1 LAEALRLPAEQ
12 RYPAELAALK
22 ANDKDP
28 RPPGWNLSPRMVET
42 FILGSQGKEF
52 SYQDGKETRTTAIS
66 KKFYGDDILVQRA
79 IVTLASDRGLLLVGE
94 PGTAK
99 SWLSEHLSAAVCGNS
114 LLTIQG
120 SAGITEDQ
128 IKYSWNYALLLAK
141 GPCPEALVPGP
152 LYIGMRDGMLVRFE
166 EITRTPHEVQD
177 TLLSSMSDKVMI
189 VPELGDAGVVLARR
203 GFNIIGTANTRD
215 RGVNEMSSALK
226 RRFNF
231 ETVMPVEDLH
241 EEINI
246 VRSQVTSMLAGT
258 PADKTK
264 ITDQVLELLVTTFHE
279 IRQGHTLDGVKIDR
293 GSGVMSTA
301 EAVSV
306 GLHSAL
312 FASFFG
318 KGAVDPEH
326 VVINMAGAVVKENKD
341 DIKILQNYWEVA
353 VKPRAN
359 KEIGL
364 WKAYYKA
371 RNYLKLPPRG
381 PCPARRPPPPPRP
394 PRLSTPPR
402 PRTPPPRTPL
412 RPRTLPSPRRR
423 ARAQTRTRLPPSPP
437 RRKPP
442 PRTTSPPR
450 NRGPGRRRNP
460 PRSRQKP
467 WRRPRGRARRR
478 RRPQKRPRRR
488 RRARKRRRRR
498 PRRSGGRRRRWT
510 RRRSISRSWSSG

>member
-1 LAEALRLPAEQ
+1 
-12 RYPAELAALK
+12 
-22 ANDKDP
+22 
-28 RPPGWNLSPRMVET
+28 
-42 FILGSQGKEF
+42 
-52 SYQDGKETRTTAIS
+52 
-66 KKFYGDDILVQRA
+66 
-79 IVTLASDRGLLLVGE
+79 LLLVGE

-99 SWLSEHLSAAVCGNS
+99 SWLSEHLSAAVSGNS

-152 LYIGMRDGMLVRFE
+152 LYIGMRDGALVRFE

-246 VRSQVTSMLAGT
+246 VRSQVTTMLTGT
-258 PADKTK
+258 PAEKTQ
-264 ITDQVLELLVTTFHE
+264 IADQVLELLVTTFHE

-318 KGAVDPEH
+318 KGVVDPEH

-359 KEIGL
+359 KEVGL

-371 RNYLKLPPRG
+371 RNFLK
-381 PCPARRPPPPPRP
+381 
-394 PRLSTPPR
+394 
-402 PRTPPPRTPL
+402 
-412 RPRTLPSPRRR
+412 
-423 ARAQTRTRLPPSPP
+423 
-437 RRKPP
+437 
-442 PRTTSPPR
+442 
-450 NRGPGRRRNP
+450 
-460 PRSRQKP
+460 
-467 WRRPRGRARRR
+467 
-478 RRPQKRPRRR
+478 
-488 RRARKRRRRR
+488 
-498 PRRSGGRRRRWT
+498 
-510 RRRSISRSWSSG
+510 

>member
-1 LAEALRLPAEQ
+1 MTDALRLPAER
-12 RYPAELAALK
+12 RYPLELAALK

-28 RPPGWNLSPRMVET
+28 CPPGWFLSPRMVEM
-42 FILGSQGKEF
+42 FILGSQEKELSFQNGKEVQ
-52 SYQDGKETRTTAIS
+52 STVIS

-99 SWLSEHLSAAVCGNS
+99 SWLSEHLSAAVSGQS

-152 LYIGMRDGMLVRFE
+152 LYIGMRDGKLVRFE

-177 TLLSSMSDKVMI
+177 TLLSSMSDKVLI
-189 VPELGDAGVVLARR
+189 VPELGDEGVVLARR

-231 ETVMPVEDLH
+231 ETVLPVEDLQ
-241 EEINI
+241 EEISI
-246 VRSQVTSMLAGT
+246 VRNQVTTMLANT
-258 PADKTK
+258 PAEKTT
-264 ITDQVLELLVTTFHE
+264 IADQVLELLVTTFHE
-279 IRQGHTLDGVKIDR
+279 IRQGHTLEGVKIDR
-293 GSGVMSTA
+293 GAGVMSTA

-318 KGAVDPEH
+318 SGSVDPEH
-326 VVINMAGAVVKENKD
+326 VVINMAGAVVKENKE
-341 DIKILQNYWEVA
+341 DIKILKNYWEIA

-359 KEIGL
+359 KELGL

-371 RNYLKLPPRG
+371 RNFLK
-381 PCPARRPPPPPRP
+381 
-394 PRLSTPPR
+394 
-402 PRTPPPRTPL
+402 
-412 RPRTLPSPRRR
+412 
-423 ARAQTRTRLPPSPP
+423 
-437 RRKPP
+437 
-442 PRTTSPPR
+442 
-450 NRGPGRRRNP
+450 
-460 PRSRQKP
+460 
-467 WRRPRGRARRR
+467 
-478 RRPQKRPRRR
+478 
-488 RRARKRRRRR
+488 
-498 PRRSGGRRRRWT
+498 
-510 RRRSISRSWSSG
+510 